1 MEAIEKDLIIQEF
14 PLFADLSARERRII
28 KEHSGVISF
37 KKGDI
42 IYKEASLPSAFYCL
56 ALGRVVIFSGQGQGN
71 QKILEYLHRGK
82 YFGIISLLTNEPH
95 SVTAQATN
103 DCVILVINKE
113 DFDLVINKIPKLAI
127 DLSRTL
133 SRRLKRKDA
142 HQKTIFESTV
152 VSVFS
157 SYSQAGKTIY
167 ALNLALSL
175 KKETHKSVIILDI
188 LSTDKKH
195 SLPGRLDLGAE
206 NIFDL
211 SRDMAENSKSAKDFI
226 LNSKF
231 GVDLLCFHYC
241 PEDNICVR
249 RLLGVLSWLVNDYH
263 FIILDLASLLDKNI
277 FSILNQSDFIH
288 LLSGPGEE
296 ELRKT
301 RALTNE
307 LKDKFNFQED
317 KIKIIINEYK
327 LSRITP
333 VEQVQILGGNIFATL
348 PKIEPDMPDRLVL
361 DNPGCEYARAVRRIS
376 RYVGESMVGLVLGVG
391 VGYGFAHVGVLKV
404 IEEEKIPIDIIV
416 GSSVGALIASLWAIG
431 RSSSEILEITKDFK
445 EPRHIWGL
453 IDLTIPHLGFIKGN
467 KLYKFL
473 KEHLGDRTF
482 YDTRL
487 PLKIVASDVK
497 RKEPRVLD
505 QGLLVD
511 AIMASCAMPGVFAP
525 FKFKEELLFDGGVI
539 NPLPTEPLFKMG
551 IKKIIAVNVTPSRQD
566 ILNQYEKMKEGL
578 KTNISDVIKKRAWFD
593 LGRYFKDI
601 FKTNILD
608 FIFSSVEILQSEV
621 AQKEGL
627 LADVVL
633 HPDTSG
639 LYWLELHKA
648 AEFAR
653 RGEEEARRNLDKIW
667 QLINE

>member
-1 MEAIEKDLIIQEF
+1 METIEKDLIIREF
-14 PLFADLSARERRII
+14 PLFADLSPKERKII
-28 KEHSGVISF
+28 KEHSGVLSF

-42 IYKEASLPSAFYCL
+42 IYEEGSSPSGFYCL
-56 ALGRVVIFSGQGQGN
+56 VLGRVVIYTKDTQGV

-82 YFGIISLLTNEPH
+82 YFGIISLLTSEPH

-103 DCVILVINKE
+103 DCVVLVINKE
-113 DFDLVINKIPKLAI
+113 DFDLVINKIPRLAI

-133 SRRLKRKDA
+133 SRRLKRKDI
-142 HQKTIFESTV
+142 HQKAIFESTV

-175 KKETHKSVIILDI
+175 KKETRKSIIILDI
-188 LSTDKKH
+188 LSTDQTH
-195 SLPGRLDLGAE
+195 SLPARLDLAGE
-206 NIFDL
+206 KIFDL
-211 SRDMAENSKSAKDFI
+211 SKDMADAQKAPKDFI
-226 LNSKF
+226 LKSKF
-231 GVDLLCFHYC
+231 GIDLFCFHYS
-241 PEDNICVR
+241 PEDALCVR
-249 RLLGVLSWLVNDYH
+249 RLLGILSELVNEYH
-263 FIILDLASLLDKNI
+263 YIILDLPSLLDKNI

-288 LLSGPGEE
+288 LLSGPDEQ
-296 ELRKT
+296 ELQKT
-301 RALTNE
+301 HLLTQGLKNE
-307 LKDKFNFQED
+307 FNFQED

-327 LSRITP
+327 LSKITP
-333 VEQVQILGGNIFATL
+333 VEQSQILGRNIFATL
-348 PKIEPDMPDRLVL
+348 PNIEPGASDRLIL
-361 DNPGCEYARAVRRIS
+361 ENPDSEYAKAVRRIS
-376 RYVGESMVGLVLGVG
+376 RYIGESMVGLVLGVG
-391 VGYGFAHVGVLKV
+391 VAYGFCHVGVLKV
-404 IEEEKIPIDIIV
+404 FEEEKIPVDIIV
-416 GSSVGALIASLWAIG
+416 GSSIGALIASLWAIG
-431 RSSSEILEITKDFK
+431 WSSSEILEITKNFK
-445 EPRHIWGL
+445 EPKHIWGL
-453 IDLTIPHLGFIKGN
+453 VDLTIPHLGFIKGN

-473 KEHLGDRTF
+473 KELLGDKTF

-487 PLKIVASDVK
+487 PLKIIASDVK
-497 RKEPRVLD
+497 HKESRVLD

-525 FKFKEELLFDGGVI
+525 FKLKEELLFDGGVI

-551 IKKIIAVNVTPSRQD
+551 VKKIIAVNVTPSRQD
-566 ILNQYEKMKEGL
+566 ILNQYEKIKGGL
-578 KTNISDVIKKRAWFD
+578 KTNIADVIKKRSWFD

-621 AQKEGL
+621 AQKEAL

-639 LYWLELHKA
+639 LYWLDLHKA
-648 AEFAR
+648 AEFAK
-653 RGEEEARRNLDKIW
+653 RGEEEARRNLDKIK